1 MPGEELKGEGMR
13 RVKFFGDA
21 KLGGSNKWTA
31 QVSLLVSGK
40 EITIIPPR
48 KEANACQLNL

>member
-1 MPGEELKGEGMR
+1 VPGEGLKGEGMR
-13 RVKFFGDA
+13 RINFFGDA
-21 KLGGSNKWTA
+21 KLGRSNKWTA

-40 EITIIPPR
+40 EITIITAR